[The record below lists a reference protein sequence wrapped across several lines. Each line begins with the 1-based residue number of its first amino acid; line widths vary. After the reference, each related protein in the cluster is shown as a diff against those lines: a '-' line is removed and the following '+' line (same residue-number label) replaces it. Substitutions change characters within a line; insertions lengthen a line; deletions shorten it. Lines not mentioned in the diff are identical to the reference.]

1 MAKRTKAFR
10 HFTLKKPTDPEAVPC
25 GPYLLLGDI
34 LDGARYV
41 LRRRT
46 EAGVA
51 KRTDLILRKIHEF
64 METYGPHLPDY
75 ITLED
80 AGVLDALVLP
90 KRRYQFRRTEEE
102 NAQGLPWEAEK
113 GWLAAEDLAIL
124 ALHKVDEAAD
134 AIATAGE
141 DGLVV
146 AARYLLDGYR
156 SLLLAER
163 YGGRSIQTHKE
174 FEQSKTMYA
183 AAKKEYLALLKRKA
197 PSGGRKELRDLRR
210 VVERLCD
217 EFRNAHPEAT
227 NYSITKQITD
237 LYAEA
242 NEVFQDLPELSGKSW
257 ASYFETFR
265 RWVDAHAPSEQPF
278 LGLSDLD
285 FVRKAIHNVGFQIYS
300 PPPFHNH
307 SPPCSPVCVTG

>member
-1 MAKRTKAFR
+1 MGKSKKAFR
-10 HFTLKKPTDPEAVPC
+10 HFTLNKDAGPEAVPC
-25 GPYLLLGDI
+25 GPYVLLGDI

-51 KRTDLILRKIHEF
+51 KRAELVLRKIREF
-64 METYGPHLPDY
+64 KETHGPHLPDW

-90 KRRYQFRRTEEE
+90 KRRYQFRRTDEE

-141 DGLVV
+141 DGLVI
-146 AARYLLDGYR
+146 AACYLLDGYR

-163 YGGRSIQTHKE
+163 NGGRGILTRKE
-174 FEQSKTMYA
+174 FEQSKANYA
-183 AAKKEYLALLKRKA
+183 AAKKEYLVLLKRKA
-197 PSGGRKELRDLRR
+197 PSGGRKELRDLRQ
-210 VVERLCD
+210 VVDRLSD
-217 EFRNAHPEAT
+217 DIRKAQPEAT

-242 NEVFQDLPELSGKSW
+242 NPAFQGVSELSGKTW

-265 RWVDAHAPSEQPF
+265 RWVDANAPSQHPYPD
-278 LGLSDLD
+278 LSDFD
-285 FVRKAIHNVGFQIYS
+285 FVRKAIRNKRF
-300 PPPFHNH
+300 
-307 SPPCSPVCVTG
+307 